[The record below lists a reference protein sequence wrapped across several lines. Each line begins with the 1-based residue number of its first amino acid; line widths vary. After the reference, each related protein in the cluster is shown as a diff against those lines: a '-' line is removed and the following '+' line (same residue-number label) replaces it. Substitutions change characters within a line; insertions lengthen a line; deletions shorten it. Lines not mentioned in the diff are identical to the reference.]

1 MKKYKLGFD
10 AWGLLL
16 FLVIMIPNFIWFV
29 VPAPNDILRTESVTP
44 IVDSIGSIFQI
55 LFVSILCMLKRKDL
69 ERLKISKLIIMTIV
83 AVGLYYVGWV
93 AYYIGITNPVIII
106 LLTIPP
112 CASFGLYAIDRK
124 NVLALIPIIVFTFCH
139 IVYGVGNYII

>member
-10 AWGLLL
+10 VWGLLL

>member
-10 AWGLLL
+10 VWGLLL

-44 IVDSIGSIFQI
+44 IVDSIGNIFQI

>member
-1 MKKYKLGFD
+1 
-10 AWGLLL
+10 
-16 FLVIMIPNFIWFV
+16 
-29 VPAPNDILRTESVTP
+29 
-44 IVDSIGSIFQI
+44 
-55 LFVSILCMLKRKDL
+55 MLKRKDL

-83 AVGLYYVGWV
+83 AVCLYYVGWV

-112 CASFGLYAIDRK
+112 CDSFGLYAIDRK

>member
-10 AWGLLL
+10 VWGLLL

-44 IVDSIGSIFQI
+44 IVDSIGNIFQI

-124 NVLALIPIIVFTFCH
+124 NVLALIPIIVFTF
-139 IVYGVGNYII
+139 